1 MGKDV
6 QTRARCSLDRPLAQ
20 IGFEMNDD
28 QWTLAKFTGL
38 ARLFPLPNLV
48 LFPHVV
54 QGLHIFEPRYRQM
67 MSDALSDDRIIAPVL
82 LQPGWEEEY
91 EETPAIEMVAC
102 LGQIAWHETLPDGRF
117 NLRLR
122 GLSRL
127 RVIEEE
133 RTDKLYR
140 VARAEVI
147 PDVVPADPGRLKEL
161 RRALAEAV
169 IPRFVGDGPA
179 QQQLL
184 DLFQGE
190 LGFGQVCDVLAYALP
205 FPLDIKQTLLAEPHV
220 DIRAEIMTQA
230 LEVSAARSDRKFP
243 PDFSDN

>member
-1 MGKDV
+1 
-6 QTRARCSLDRPLAQ
+6 
-20 IGFEMNDD
+20 MNED
-28 QWTLAKFTGL
+28 QSTLARFSGL

-54 QGLHIFEPRYRQM
+54 QGLHIFEPRYREM
-67 MSDALSDDRIIAPVL
+67 MTDALADDRMIAPVL

-91 EETPAIEMVAC
+91 EETPAIESVAC

-127 RVIEEE
+127 RIVEEV

-140 VARAEVI
+140 VARAELV
-147 PDVVPADPGRLKEL
+147 PDVVPAEMSRLKEL
-161 RRALAEAV
+161 RRMLAEAV
-169 IPRFVGDGPA
+169 VPRFTGDDPA
-179 QQQLL
+179 QQQLF

-190 LGFGQVCDVLAYALP
+190 LALGHVCDILAYALP
-205 FPLDIKQTLLAEPHV
+205 FPLEIKQALLTEPHV
-220 DIRAEIMTQA
+220 DIRAEIIVQA